1 MISLWTPLPYVS
13 FCSPLTRTRV
23 SWTRRHPGGRVR
35 GSCRRRSENVPPRAA
50 DVVVVQL
57 HPHDDAEHIAL
68 TLRAR
73 TRCDVLIA
81 LVSFRLKIDAG
92 IFDHVALVPLM
103 PPDLVKV
110 ICSLTPC

>member
-1 MISLWTPLPYVS
+1 VDPITVRVVLLSAHAD
-13 FCSPLTRTRV
+13 TRELYAQIIRADGFEV
-23 SWTRRHPGGRVR
+23 HVAGAL
-35 GSCRRRSENVPPRAA
+35 ENVPPRAA